1 MEVLGTTTLFLVVFL
16 VLFVAWRK
24 VEAKRRNWPPG
35 PTPLPLIGNLLQL
48 KPTNIAEQF
57 KKMSKK
63 YGSVFMV
70 YFGMDPVVVVY
81 GYDVVKKVL
90 VDSGDEF
97 LNRGSFPSSDKTNK
111 GLGIFMSNGERW
123 VQLRRFSLMTLR
135 NFGMGKKS
143 IEERIQE
150 EAEHLMKELRDKR
163 GQAFN
168 PQHLFNCVTSN
179 VICHILLGK
188 RFDYNDEEY
197 LRALKQLI
205 DGFRLESSVSGQ
217 LYNFFPRI
225 MDYLPGPHQTFF
237 KNMYGVQAFIARK
250 IEENEKTLDHTDVPQ
265 NFVDAFLLKMEQE
278 KNNPTTEFT
287 KENLMMAI
295 YDLFIAGTETSS
307 TTIRYFFMTLLEH
320 PEVQAKIQDEID
332 RVIGRE
338 RMPTM
343 KDRLE
348 MPFTEAA
355 IHEGQRFLDLVPLGF
370 IRLAKRDVEM
380 EGFTIPK
387 GATIYPIL
395 SSALHDPKQYANPY
409 QFNPEHFLDKDG
421 RFKKNGADMP
431 FSAGKRNC
439 LGEGLAR
446 MELFIFI
453 TTVLQSFS
461 LKHAPGVPKID
472 LTPDVSGF
480 LNIPRQVPFCFSP
493 R

>member
-1 MEVLGTTTLFLVVFL
+1 MDVLGTTTIFLVVFL
-16 VLFVAWRK
+16 VLLVSWRK
-24 VEAKRRNWPPG
+24 VEARRRNWPPG
-35 PTPLPLIGNLLQL
+35 PTPLPIIGNLLQL
-48 KPTNIAEQF
+48 KGFNISKHL
-57 KKMSKK
+57 KKLSAT
-63 YGSVFMV
+63 YGPIFTVF
-70 YFGMDPVVVVY
+70 FGSDQMVVVF
-81 GYDVVKKVL
+81 GYDLVKKVL
-90 VDSGDEF
+90 VEKGDEF
-97 LNRGSFPSSDKTNK
+97 LNRGSLPSAEKASR
-111 GLGIFMSNGERW
+111 GLGVLMSNGERW

-150 EAEHLMKELRDKR
+150 EA
-163 GQAFN
+163 
-168 PQHLFNCVTSN
+168 QHLVKALRETKGQPLTSSSIFNCATGN
-179 VICHILLGK
+179 VISHILLGD
-188 RFDYNDEEY
+188 RFDYQDKEY
-197 LRALKQLI
+197 LRIINILTY
-205 DGFRLESSVSGQ
+205 GFRMESSLVGQ
-217 LYNFFPRI
+217 LYNMFHWI
-225 MDYLPGPHQTFF
+225 IDYFPGPHL
-237 KNMYGVQAFIARK
+237 KILEEAFSIQGFINQK
-250 IEENEKTLDHTDVPQ
+250 IEEHVKTFDATDVPRD
-265 NFVDAFLLKMEQE
+265 FIEAFLLKMEQE

-409 QFNPEHFLDKDG
+409 QFKPEHFLDKDG
-421 RFKKNGADMP
+421 HFQKNGADMP

>member
-1 MEVLGTTTLFLVVFL
+1 MEILGTTTLFLVVFL
-16 VLFVAWRK
+16 VLLVAWRK
-24 VEAKRRNWPPG
+24 VEAKRKNWPPG
-35 PTPLPLIGNLLQL
+35 PTPLPVIGNLLQL
-48 KPTNIAEQF
+48 KPTNMAEQF

-70 YFGMDPVVVVY
+70 YFGSDPMVIVY
-81 GYDVVKKVL
+81 GYEVVRKVL
-90 VDSGDEF
+90 LDNGEEF
-97 LNRGSFPSSDKTNK
+97 LNRGSFPSADKTNK
-111 GLGIFMSNGERW
+111 GLGIIMSNGERW

-143 IEERIQE
+143 IEERIQD
-150 EAEHLMKELRDKR
+150 EAEHMMEELRATR
-163 GQAFN
+163 GQAYN
-168 PQHLFNCVTSN
+168 PQHLFNCVTAN
-179 VICHILLGK
+179 VISHILLGE
-188 RFDYNDEEY
+188 RFDYHDEEY
-197 LRALKQLI
+197 LQTLKQLI
-205 DGFRLESSVSGQ
+205 DGTRLESSVSGQ

-225 MDYLPGPHQTFF
+225 MDYLPGEHQNLF
-237 KNMYGVQAFIARK
+237 KNLYGVQAFIARK
-250 IEENEKTLDHTDVPQ
+250 VEEREKTSDHTDVPQ

-278 KNNPTTEFT
+278 KDNPNTEFT
-287 KENLMMAI
+287 KENLMMTI

-307 TTIRYFFMTLLEH
+307 TTMRYFFMTLVEH
-320 PEVQAKIQDEID
+320 PEVQAKIHDEID

-338 RMPTM
+338 RIPTM
-343 KDRLE
+343 KDRLD

-355 IHEGQRFLDLVPLGF
+355 IHEGQRFLDLVPLGIF
-370 IRLAKRDVEM
+370 RVTKRDIEL

-387 GATIYPIL
+387 GATVCTIL
-395 SSALHDPKQYANPY
+395 SSSLRDPKQFADPY

-421 RFKKNGADMP
+421 HFKKNEADMP

-453 TTVLQSFS
+453 TTILQSFC

-472 LTPDVSGF
+472 LTPEVSGI
-480 LNIPRQVPFCFSP
+480 LNVPRQVPFCFSP